1 MNESEP
7 LNAVEDCE
15 ESGAMESDH
24 GDASEEAETTEADD
38 DTVLESGSASRGRTD
53 PTLERSE
60 ASQPAE
66 TSATSSD
73 RWTFALAVALG
84 CVGIGVLVAD
94 AALVLAGVVALTYAA
109 YGYATAPPTP
119 TLTVSRTLE
128 PANPVPGDA
137 VTVTVSVVNAGRKAL
152 PDVRVTDGVH
162 AELRVDGRQR
172 AVGSL
177 EPGESLRWS
186 YTVVARRGTYTFDPV
201 TVTTRNVSGSERR
214 TLTFEPETT
223 VTADDALERVP
234 LAGQTIQHTG
244 RVETDIGGEGI
255 EFFSIREFQPT
266 DPMNRV
272 DWNRLARTGEL
283 TTVEFREER
292 AAAVV
297 VVVDQRHETVVA
309 RVPDEPTG
317 RELTTHAGEWLAS
330 AMLGENNRVG
340 VTLYG
345 GRGDYLLPRSGR
357 DQLARVKRL
366 LDGEWC
372 GSFGRPAWL
381 SQGDRSVDRFCRHLA
396 DEKQIVF
403 VTPLLDD
410 EPVDS
415 AQRFLAHGH
424 AVTLVCPMVGARA
437 DEAGLVDR
445 LAVERRLSTLRSHGV
460 RVVEWS
466 PDESLHAAVSRGKRR
481 WSG

>member
-1 MNESEP
+1 MSEAEQ
-7 LNAVEDCE
+7 LSSTEDRE
-15 ESGAMESDH
+15 QSGVTETGH
-24 GDASEEAETTEADD
+24 GDASNDTGPIELDD
-38 DTVLESGSASRGRTD
+38 DTSSEFEATSNALTDSA
-53 PTLERSE
+53 PEVSE
-60 ASQPAE
+60 ASQPVE
-66 TSATSSD
+66 VSALSSD
-73 RWTFALAVALG
+73 RWSFALAVALG

-94 AALVLAGVVALTYAA
+94 AALMLAGVVALTFVA
-109 YGYATAPPTP
+109 YGYATGPPTP
-119 TLTVSRTLE
+119 TLAVSRTLE
-128 PANPVPGDA
+128 SANPSPGDA
-137 VTVTVSVVNAGRKAL
+137 VTVRITVTNAGRKAL

-162 AELRVDGRQR
+162 AELRVDGTAR

-177 EPGESLRWS
+177 EPGESLTYS
-186 YTVVARRGTYTFDPV
+186 YTVDARRGTYTFEEI

-214 TLTFEPETT
+214 TLTFDPETT
-223 VTADDALERVP
+223 LTCDDALERVP
-234 LAGQTIQHTG
+234 LAGQTIQYTG

-272 DWNRLARTGEL
+272 DWKRLARTGEL

-297 VVVDQRHETVVA
+297 VVVDQRHETAVA
-309 RVPDEPTG
+309 RTSDEPTG
-317 RELTTHAGEWLAS
+317 TELAVHAGEWLAS
-330 AMLGENNRVG
+330 AMLGDNNRVG
-340 VTLYG
+340 VALYG

-357 DQLARVKRL
+357 DQLARVTQL

-381 SQGDRSVDRFCRHLA
+381 SQRDQSVDRFCRHLA

-410 EPVDS
+410 GPVDS

-445 LAVERRLSTLRSHGV
+445 LAVDRRLSTLRSHGV
-460 RVVEWS
+460 RVVEWA